1 MDGGGNRAREEKR
14 GEGGGEIEWGKW
26 GGGRERESE
35 RERERETHTQML
47 LHEATAKRS
56 CCRTKLLLN

>member
-26 GGGRERESE
+26 GGGKRE
-35 RERERETHTQML
+35 RERERERHTHT
-47 LHEATAKRS
+47 HTDVAARS
-56 CCRTKLLLN
+56 YC